1 MFMKCSWICV
11 NTHGNAIVKQDKYG
25 FLVFTHMEP
34 YVFPSMVSHVSPCYY
49 CKNLL
54 NHEQ

>member
-1 MFMKCSWICV
+1 MLMKCSWIRV
-11 NTHGNAIVKQDKYG
+11 NTHGNAIVRQDEYG
-25 FLVFTHMEP
+25 FLVFTHVEP